1 MINYL
6 LALQSLVRVS
16 DWLIDVFIV
25 FVLMY
30 CANQN
35 KIMLLL
41 TRCTS
46 LQYITNNIVRLFD
59 DKKSINLSYL
69 CFQHGVVKDWNDM
82 ERIWQV
88 DGYKL

>member
-16 DWLIDVFIV
+16 DWLTDAFIV
-25 FVLMY
+25 FVLMF

-46 LQYITNNIVRLFD
+46 L
-59 DKKSINLSYL
+59 
-69 CFQHGVVKDWNDM
+69 
-82 ERIWQV
+82 
-88 DGYKL
+88 

>member
-35 KIMLLL
+35 KIMLMHL
-41 TRCTS
+41 S
-46 LQYITNNIVRLFD
+46 LVYYKQYSMTI
-59 DKKSINLSYL
+59 
-69 CFQHGVVKDWNDM
+69 
-82 ERIWQV
+82 
-88 DGYKL
+88 